1 MSGWAKPSSRPDN
14 RLRPAKIS
22 AELLGRFSLRPLFPG
37 GGTLT
42 FHKTEALRPAR
53 TERPDCPETIGRLE
67 RVEILSSFQSY
78 TAARAAGRTFFA
90 AENPISS
97 AKPEKDGV
105 WREIASPFAML
116 SRFFAD

>member
-42 FHKTEALRPAR
+42 FHKTEALRPVR
-53 TERPDCPETIGRLE
+53 TERLNYAVLRNQKCSNMPHGL
-67 RVEILSSFQSY
+67 FGK
-78 TAARAAGRTFFA
+78 ARRK
-90 AENPISS
+90 SS
-97 AKPEKDGV
+97 AE
-105 WREIASPFAML
+105 PFTVTP
-116 SRFFAD
+116 SR